1 MPSLPS
7 LPPRKPDS
15 HKGDYGR
22 VLLVGGSRGMAGAIA
37 VAGMAALRSGAGLV
51 SIATP
56 DVVVDL
62 VASFHPCYMTLPLGS
77 DGAGRIAGEAVESLL
92 AAAARAD
99 CIAIGPGLGQSPDL
113 GRCLQRLFLEVKCPM
128 VVDADGLNGLRGERL
143 QAHSPAGPRILTP
156 HPGEWQRWCQVSAT
170 DRPAQIEA
178 AVATAKRFGWTIV
191 LKGHRSVVTDGERVE
206 INQTGNA
213 KMAVGGSGDCLTGII
228 AALVGQGLSPF
239 DAARLGT
246 HVHGQAGD
254 LAATRL
260 GCPSV
265 LATDLIDALTDHRL
279 WDSPSSEGS

>member
-1 MPSLPS
+1 MTRLPS

-22 VLLVGGSRGMAGAIA
+22 LLLVGGSRGMAGAIA

-62 VASFHPCYMTLPLGS
+62 VASFHPCYMTLPLCS
-77 DGAGRIAGEAVESLL
+77 DGSGRIAAEAVESLL
-92 AAAARAD
+92 AAAAQAD
-99 CIAIGPGLGQSPDL
+99 CVAIGPGLGRSTDL
-113 GRCLQRLFLEVKCPM
+113 CHLVQRLFLEVKCPM
-128 VVDADGLNGLRGERL
+128 VVDADGLNGLRWEQL
-143 QAHSPAGPRILTP
+143 QAHAPAGPRILTP
-156 HPGEWQRWCQVSAT
+156 HPGEWQRWCQVSAK
-170 DRPAQIEA
+170 DRPAQIET

-191 LKGHRSVVTDGERVE
+191 LKGYRSVITDGERVE

-228 AALVGQGLSPF
+228 AALTGQGLSPF

-265 LATDLIDALTDHRL
+265 LATDLIDALTDPQL
-279 WDSPSSEGS
+279 WRPTSSA